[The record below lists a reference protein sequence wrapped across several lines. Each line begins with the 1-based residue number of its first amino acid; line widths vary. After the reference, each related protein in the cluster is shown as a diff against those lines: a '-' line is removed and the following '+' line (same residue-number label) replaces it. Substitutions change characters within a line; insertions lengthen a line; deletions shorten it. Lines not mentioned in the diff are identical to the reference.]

1 MTIHIA
7 TFVITRYLIVIVNV
21 NIVVNGINVNVH
33 YLMQQLVDNI
43 YKKLSNF
50 RKIYFIFNL
59 TYSL

>member
-33 YLMQQLVDNI
+33 CLMQQLVDNI
-43 YKKLSNF
+43 CKKLSNS
-50 RKIYFIFNL
+50 RKIYLYLI
-59 TYSL
+59 